1 MNKVLIGL
9 LVSMLVS
16 TNVLAEKWMEAAK
29 TDSYTVYIDADSL
42 HKDGRGIK
50 AWTLWDYKKPQN
62 IRGNKFASNKR
73 LTEFDCSAP
82 TFTIRHMEAFSG
94 RMGKGHIISSV
105 GTPESWEHVFPE
117 TVVSKLYYLAT
128 RICDL

>member
-1 MNKVLIGL
+1 MNKAVIGL
-9 LVSMLVS
+9 VVLMHVS
-16 TNVLAEKWMEAAK
+16 TNALAEKWMEAAR

-42 HKDGRGIK
+42 HKAGRGTK
-50 AWTLWDYKKPQN
+50 AWTLWDYKKPQDV
-62 IRGNKFASNKR
+62 RGNKIASNKR

-82 TFTIRHMEAFSG
+82 AFTLRHMEAFSG
-94 RMGKGHIISSV
+94 RMGGGHIISTV

-128 RICDL
+128 TICDL